1 MSQSVTVQ
9 LNGESH
15 TTSAHTLAELII
27 ALALTGK
34 RYAVEIDGE
43 LIPKSRHAD
52 FILHAQQKIEIVHAV
67 GGG

>member
-1 MSQSVTVQ
+1 MSQSMTVQ

-15 TTSAHTLAELII
+15 TTSAYTLAELII
-27 ALALTGK
+27 ELALTGK
-34 RYAVEIDGE
+34 RYAVEIDGT

-52 FILHAQQKIEIVHAV
+52 FTLYTQQKIEIVHAV